1 MVRLMH
7 KGSHGSSGL
16 LCRTVIYSA
25 DSINCVGIAFDALSF
40 QSRCNRCFVTQIEP
54 HVVVD
59 ALHSLAPVRVSDQ
72 DALVRRVGAPALP
85 ARDVPRVANHELEVV
100 VEVHRGADVGVVLAE
115 LVRVDLAVLLA
126 LVEGVEELPENFAL
140 CLLARHDLGVAVH
153 VVGLGDVV
161 QVHHAGPVFVQHVE
175 RQEHHLLAPLVQL
188 AAHPDQ
194 ELVVGDGARR
204 VLVKKLEDD
213 LDLRLGKSN
222 LALFH
227 ALGKLRG
234 VEIAISGIVD
244 DAKLPP

>member
-126 LVEGVEELPENFAL
+126 LVEGVEELLEDL
-140 CLLARHDLGVAVH
+140 LLRLLARDH
-153 VVGLGDVV
+153 VRVGLGVVLVGDVV
-161 QVHHAGPVFVQHVE
+161 DVHEAALVRVQNVE
-175 RQEHHLLAPLVQL
+175 GQEHELGAAGVHL
-188 AAHPDQ
+188 AANAHQ
-194 ELVVGDGARR
+194 ELVVGDGTPR
-204 VLVKKLEDD
+204 VLVEKLEE
-213 LDLRLGKSN
+213 LLRLRLREVQ
-222 LALFH
+222 LALLH
-227 ALGKLRG
+227 ALLKLG
-234 VEIAISGIVD
+234 Q
-244 DAKLPP
+244 L